1 MPHIKLEFTGFDE
14 VLKKLTKLDADT
26 EKIADEALKETFKIV
41 TAKAEAAIQKP
52 NLPKQGKFSRKNPPN
67 SASSLL
73 KTPDIKWSG
82 TEGEVHVGFNI
93 KKGGLPTIFM
103 ITAVKYGSPR
113 RMKVQAVYDAF
124 YGDQTTGQI
133 RNAQRD
139 IFYKALEEFEG

>member
-1 MPHIKLEFTGFDE
+1 MPHLNLEFTGFDE
-14 VLKKLTKLDADT
+14 VLKKLTKLEADT

-52 NLPKQGKFSRKNPPN
+52 NLPRQGKFSRKNPPN

-103 ITAVKYGSPR
+103 MYGTPR

-124 YGDQTTGQI
+124 YGDQTIGQI